1 MCAGVIDAIWAA
13 VVLQPLAQPG
23 SRLTAAVRI
32 TIVDRRS
39 PASTGPPPLAALIG
53 GWASGADRSTAVISR
68 WWALAVVSV
77 ARLRCSA

>member
-32 TIVDRRS
+32 TIVDRRLRR
-39 PASTGPPPLAALIG
+39 G
-53 GWASGADRSTAVISR
+53 RRR
-68 WWALAVVSV
+68 WP
-77 ARLRCSA
+77 R